1 MIVGIYNTHAKK
13 SIWKTQPSSLWKFK
27 QKKTKKIEI
36 RNILIRKKRYEKVVI
51 YFTRYHHGKS
61 LTMLSLYHDEL
72 LGKIEDYEGEK
83 KLDDWWFYTR

>member
-1 MIVGIYNTHAKK
+1 MPKNQYEKHNHHHYENLNKK
-13 SIWKTQPSSLWKFK
+13 
-27 QKKTKKIEI
+27 KKKKIEI

-83 KLDDWWFYTR
+83 KLDDW